1 MKNKMLLIVIPTLT
15 VISLAGS
22 GYAVWYFNEGSSTS
36 ASKTSLSVDVEFTDA
51 QELGQFTSQGDIYL
65 YLDEPSEKGYGGEG
79 VIFKEVVSTQ
89 PFSISFTSS
98 SQDVQVNWTISKV
111 SENLDEYLNIDI
123 KIPSGQLDLNSP
135 FTLTD
140 FTKCVEVSYKEEK
153 IPSNVE
159 EYNTLKALCD
169 GVDNILEIKFVASF
183 SSSNLGG
190 E

>member
-22 GYAVWYFNEGSSTS
+22 GYAVWYFNEGNSTL

-51 QELGQFTSQGDIYL
+51 RELGQFTSQGDIYL

-79 VIFKEVVSTQ
+79 VVFKESDST
-89 PFSISFTSS
+89 PFSVSFTSS
-98 SQDVQVNWTISKV
+98 SKDVQVNWTISKV

>member
-51 QELGQFTSQGDIYL
+51 RELGQFTSQGDICL

-79 VIFKEVVSTQ
+79 VVFKELDSNK
-89 PFSISFTSS
+89 PFSVSFTSS
-98 SQDVQVNWTISKV
+98 SQDVKVDWTISPV
-111 SENLDEYLNIDI
+111 SQNLDEYLNINI
-123 KIPSGQLDLNSP
+123 KVPSGQLDLNSS
-135 FTLTD
+135 FTLTNL
-140 FTKCVEVSYKEEK
+140 TNCVEVSYKTEN
-153 IPSNVE
+153 IPTNVE